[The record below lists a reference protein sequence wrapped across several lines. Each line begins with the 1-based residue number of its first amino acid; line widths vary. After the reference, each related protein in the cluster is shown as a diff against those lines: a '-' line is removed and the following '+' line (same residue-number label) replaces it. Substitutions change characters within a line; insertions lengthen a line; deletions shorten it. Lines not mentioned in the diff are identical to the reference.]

1 MLKNYLAVTLKNS
14 FAGGASVHF
23 QILSAESRKY
33 FRNAIVMS
41 GTADNFW
48 AMSIEENHLKL
59 AHQMAED
66 LNKTVNSFDELVS
79 FLKEVPID
87 DIHIYALILNLKNDV
102 FQNKVAPV
110 IESKI

>member
-1 MLKNYLAVTLKNS
+1 M
-14 FAGGASVHF
+14 HF
-23 QILSAESRKY
+23 HILSAESRKY

-59 AHQMAED
+59 AYEMAEE
-66 LNKTVNSFDELVS
+66 LNKTANSFDELVG
-79 FLKEVPID
+79 FLKEVSID
-87 DIHIYALILNLKNDV
+87 DIHIYALLMNVKNDV
-102 FQNKVAPV
+102 FRIKLAPV